1 MPMPIRFGTEGQ
13 AIYKKEVRTLDR
25 LSKIIMAVGG
35 IISATAMC
43 CLDSDGVYMYYAGA
57 VCIMGGFVIGAGYGL
72 LQLSRRRQEKRE
84 AYFYMVHRQDWL
96 DVEFIG
102 IEEVGK

>member
-1 MPMPIRFGTEGQ
+1 M
-13 AIYKKEVRTLDR
+13 DR

-43 CLDSDGVYMYYAGA
+43 CLDSEGVYMYYAGA

-72 LQLSRRRQEKRE
+72 LQLSRRRQEKRIFTWFTGRTGWMWSLSE
-84 AYFYMVHRQDWL
+84 LRR
-96 DVEFIG
+96 
-102 IEEVGK
+102 

>member
-1 MPMPIRFGTEGQ
+1 MD
-13 AIYKKEVRTLDR
+13 K

-43 CLDSDGVYMYYAGA
+43 CLDSEGVYMYYAGA

-72 LQLSRRRQEKRE
+72 KVLSEHRRKTRIELFYFRQVEPGRE
-84 AYFYMVHRQDWL
+84 L
-96 DVEFIG
+96 
-102 IEEVGK
+102 IEDKKIAP

>member
-1 MPMPIRFGTEGQ
+1 M
-13 AIYKKEVRTLDR
+13 DR

-35 IISATAMC
+35 IISAMAMC
-43 CLDSDGVYMYYAGA
+43 CLDSEGVYMYYAGA

-102 IEEVGK
+102 IEDKKIAP

>member
-1 MPMPIRFGTEGQ
+1 MDKL
-13 AIYKKEVRTLDR
+13 AKV
-25 LSKIIMAVGG
+25 IMTVGG
-35 IISATAMC
+35 IVSAAAMC
-43 CLDSDGVYMYYAGA
+43 CLDSEGVYMYYAGA